1 MGRHLVLSEV
11 TSNYTGY
18 FMVPNYTAPIH
29 RDPSQSF
36 WARLAAESGKA
47 TEEFPKKQVSSVE
60 ELSEEERLALR
71 HWLEQDG
78 GYVSEENW
86 DNFLADLVDVGLIT
100 NQERLSITGPFIP
113 LCPGSM
119 EQVNRLWD
127 TWEGDPVS
135 WLTQVSRCFEKSLQ
149 WIRNGNDLGLDIPHV
164 WKLADHKMSY
174 DTIAQ
179 ITQSILGR

>member
-47 TEEFPKKQVSSVE
+47 TEEIPKKQVSSVE

-86 DNFLADLVDVGLIT
+86 DNFLADLVDV
-100 NQERLSITGPFIP
+100 
-113 LCPGSM
+113 
-119 EQVNRLWD
+119 
-127 TWEGDPVS
+127 
-135 WLTQVSRCFEKSLQ
+135 
-149 WIRNGNDLGLDIPHV
+149 
-164 WKLADHKMSY
+164 
-174 DTIAQ
+174 
-179 ITQSILGR
+179 